1 MIGDRAALAQHP
13 HYQEIPLLCVGIDIG
28 KSSHVAG
35 FLSQSL
41 LKQHRR
47 FGACPVLA
55 FGNSRAGFEQ
65 LLEAIKSYASFDECI
80 VLVEKTGHYGFA
92 LEQYLQQHRIALYKI
107 HAGRRQVKR
116 KTDKRDALWL
126 ANSLYN
132 QLALGVQTDDI
143 NEIRQIIP
151 PSETAI
157 KLRTLVQRR
166 SELTSDMTARKNKLI
181 AICDETFPELTTI
194 FADPNGA
201 TALIIREKFPMPV
214 DIVAASID
222 ELLACRTR
230 TRPSR
235 DALLKLQ
242 DLARQTI
249 GASDEA
255 RLFGLRLEQTQLITE
270 LRLLQTHIDAIEA
283 EIETIVTTSR
293 EGKILASIPTISPV
307 QAAIL
312 LANIGNIGNF
322 DRISKLR
329 GYCGWAP
336 KEAQSGTTLDT
347 VKLDKGGN
355 RLLKQTM
362 YLIAWTMIRHDT
374 EFRIIYQRLV
384 PVKCSY
390 DERTRSYRGKNK
402 VVGRICGQII
412 GVIYALLRHDY
423 DLLAALEPGKTPPE
437 PVLYSREIH
446 QTHRIHGKNA

>member
-1 MIGDRAALAQHP
+1 MIEDCAALAQHP
-13 HYQEIPLLCVGIDIG
+13 HTRRFPLLCIGIDIG

-55 FGNSRAGFEQ
+55 FSNSRAGFEQ
-65 LLEAIKSYASFDECI
+65 LLEAIKSHAPLDQCT

-92 LEQYLQQHRIALYKI
+92 LEQYLQQHGIALYKI

-116 KTDKRDALWL
+116 KTDKRDALYL
-126 ANSLYN
+126 ANILYN
-132 QLALGVQTDDI
+132 QLVLGVQSDDSG
-143 NEIRQIIP
+143 EIRQIIP
-151 PSETAI
+151 PSQTAI

-166 SELTSDMTARKNKLI
+166 AELTSDMTARKNKLT
-181 AICDETFPELTTI
+181 AICDETFPELTEI
-194 FADPNGA
+194 FVDPNGA
-201 TALIIREKFPMPV
+201 TALIVRERFPMPV
-214 DIVAASID
+214 DITIASID
-222 ELLACRTR
+222 ELLTCRTR

-249 GASDEA
+249 GTCDES
-255 RLFGLRLEQTQLITE
+255 RLFGLRLEQTQLIAE
-270 LRLLQTHIDAIEA
+270 LRLLQTHIDTIEA
-283 EIETIVTTSR
+283 EITRIIKDSR
-293 EGKILASIPTISPV
+293 EGKIIASIPTISDV

-312 LANIGNIGNF
+312 LANIGSIGNF
-322 DRISKLR
+322 ERTSKLR

-336 KEAQSGTTLDT
+336 VESQTGTTLDV
-347 VKLDKGGN
+347 VKLDRGGN

-374 EFRIIYQRLV
+374 EFRVIYQRLV
-384 PVKCSY
+384 PIKCSY
-390 DERTRSYRGKNK
+390 DERTQSYRGKNK
-402 VVGRICGQII
+402 VIGRICGQII

-423 DLLAALEPGKTPPE
+423 DLLAALEPGQKPPE
-437 PVLYSREIH
+437 PMLYSREKH
-446 QTHRIHGKNA
+446 QTHRIHGKST